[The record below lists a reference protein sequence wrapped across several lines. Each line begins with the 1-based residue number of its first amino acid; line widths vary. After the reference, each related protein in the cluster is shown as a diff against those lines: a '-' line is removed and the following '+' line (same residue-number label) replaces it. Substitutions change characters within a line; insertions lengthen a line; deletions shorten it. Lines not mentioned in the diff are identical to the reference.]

1 LELRFH
7 PAGAGGRYKMSIK
20 IDSVAH
26 TNEASIGHA
35 GLSLIGEMA
44 RISGLDNTCV
54 GVTGMKQPQISDPD
68 ILRRLCGLIAQGK
81 TDFDHVREF
90 VEDFFFQGALGIN
103 QIPSSEIL
111 RQRFEQSG

>member
-1 LELRFH
+1 
-7 PAGAGGRYKMSIK
+7 MSIK

-44 RISGLDNTCV
+44 RISCLDNTCV

-81 TDFDHVREF
+81 TDFGYVRQF
-90 VEDFFFQGALGIN
+90 VEDLFLQGGVGVN
-103 QIPSSEIL
+103 RTTSSRRL
-111 RQRFEQSG
+111 RQRFEQSGFQSNS